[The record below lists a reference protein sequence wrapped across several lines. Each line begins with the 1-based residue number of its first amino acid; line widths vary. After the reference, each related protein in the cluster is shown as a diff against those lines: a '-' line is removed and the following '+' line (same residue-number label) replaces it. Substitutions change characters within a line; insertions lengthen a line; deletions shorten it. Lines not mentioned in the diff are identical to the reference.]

1 MGKRKTTLLEPDEST
16 RKLMKLNASEQ
27 VDYIRKSLGWQT
39 YEKPGKLWLD
49 TTKYG
54 GSPRLNR
61 VFGSE
66 EFGIRYGK
74 TITLA
79 GPFSSGK
86 TMLANFIAGMAQ
98 QDGAKVGYLDIENSS
113 DSDWSRIH
121 GLRFGKR
128 EGRGWTKVALFQPEV
143 GIFGKTKRQA
153 SMAVRLQ
160 TAEELFTA
168 GERWML
174 LQRTFNPN
182 CKIAMIVDS
191 TTAAI
196 PEEEMLGG
204 FTNQN
209 MRTRVS
215 PAVFLNQLT
224 KRWNQ
229 IALNCNAIVI
239 YIAQLRINPNQMYG
253 NPERIPGGNGILF
266 YPSIVNKVKRVK
278 GGLIMDKR
286 NENPV
291 GLQSI
296 ITNYKNKVGGGSIEG
311 LKCGFQAH
319 FQESR
324 WKFLSAAKL
333 IKIAKAKKRANASE
347 GSEEES

>member
-1 MGKRKTTLLEPDEST
+1 MGKRKTT
-16 RKLMKLNASEQ
+16 
-27 VDYIRKSLGWQT
+27 
-39 YEKPGKLWLD
+39 
-49 TTKYG
+49 
-54 GSPRLNR
+54 
-61 VFGSE
+61 
-66 EFGIRYGK
+66 
-74 TITLA
+74 
-79 GPFSSGK
+79 
-86 TMLANFIAGMAQ
+86 
-98 QDGAKVGYLDIENSS
+98 
-113 DSDWSRIH
+113 
-121 GLRFGKR
+121 
-128 EGRGWTKVALFQPEV
+128 
-143 GIFGKTKRQA
+143 
-153 SMAVRLQ
+153 MAVRLQ

-266 YPSIVNKVKRVK
+266 YPSIVNKVKRV
-278 GGLIMDKR
+278 
-286 NENPV
+286 